1 MSGATDQMLDITES
15 DGAIRLTLTDA
26 AIDDKMR
33 RAVGQSIEV
42 LNRRLNASGTKE
54 TNVQR
59 QGVDRVLIEVPGLQ
73 DTTKLKQLVGTT
85 AKLTFRLVA
94 DASDPPSEVE
104 TLQAAAGRRNS
115 RRRSG

>member
-1 MSGATDQMLDITES
+1 
-15 DGAIRLTLTDA
+15 
-26 AIDDKMR
+26 MR

-59 QGVDRVLIEVPGLQ
+59 QGSDRVLIEVPGLQ
-73 DTTKLKQLVGTT
+73 DTTELKKLVGTT

-104 TLQAAAGRRNS
+104 TLKQAQGGDDS
-115 RRRSG
+115 RSRSR